1 MTFEM
6 MEEWEKLRKKIDD
19 LERTDRLVW
28 KKIPTRELKMIQANL
43 HRRDRKNW
51 SEPALF
57 ELERRRYLRLIIIGV
72 LTLIAAIIGIITNK
86 F

>member
-1 MTFEM
+1 MKQ
-6 MEEWEKLRKKIDD
+6 EWEKVRKKIDD
-19 LERTDRLVW
+19 LERTDSLVW
-28 KKIPTRELKMIQANL
+28 KKISTRELKMIQANL
-43 HRRDRKNW
+43 HRRDRKHW
-51 SEPALF
+51 YEPALF

>member
-1 MTFEM
+1 MKK
-6 MEEWEKLRKKIDD
+6 EWEKLRKKIDD

-28 KKIPTRELKMIQANL
+28 KKIPTRELKIIQANQ
-43 HRRDRKNW
+43 HKRDRKHW

-57 ELERRRYLRLIIIGV
+57 ELERRRYVRLVIIGV

-86 F
+86 V